1 MRQLASEQEVAEA
14 TAQQESLMA
23 MRSTDL
29 ARAKTTEAD
38 TVALTARRLQSMS
51 ETFLAGSPSVEQGLT
66 KLRTSLTNVQEELN
80 KRAVCNQQL
89 QLEFDE
95 ACAEHAEVKRQSDI
109 SEEMSREL
117 QEHVQQLMLASSA
130 ACEIRNAEASLDGC
144 QEELETL
151 SSQLQTGRSVCQ
163 QISTERDTQL
173 NEAKTEGLLVEEL
186 RCTSRQLELKLQRAE
201 AKLHTQDR
209 RYRQEREEWHR
220 KLRQM
225 QLSELH
231 SESEVVEV
239 VEPLDVSLTAKNE
252 AWTTRKAQLQKEL
265 GELES
270 ELEAAKRRDSLQRNE
285 AEARHQADE
294 IRKDALLQE
303 VNSARGHVAAL
314 AQEID
319 RLQATREAKTG
330 DKAEKISD
338 AAQREHRA
346 DRAARSDPKRKH
358 LERLLAQQEKR
369 ESQLTEQIDASKKAD
384 PYFKSL

>member
-1 MRQLASEQEVAEA
+1 
-14 TAQQESLMA
+14 
-23 MRSTDL
+23 
-29 ARAKTTEAD
+29 
-38 TVALTARRLQSMS
+38 
-51 ETFLAGSPSVEQGLT
+51 
-66 KLRTSLTNVQEELN
+66 
-80 KRAVCNQQL
+80 
-89 QLEFDE
+89 
-95 ACAEHAEVKRQSDI
+95 
-109 SEEMSREL
+109 MSREL
-117 QEHVQQLMLASSA
+117 QDQVQQLMLASSA

-151 SSQLQTGRSVCQ
+151 SSQMQSGRSVCQ
-163 QISTERDTQL
+163 QISTERDAQL
-173 NEAKTEGLLVEEL
+173 NEAKSEGLLVEEL
-186 RCTSRQLELKLQRAE
+186 RCTGRQLELKLQRAE

-209 RYRQEREEWHR
+209 RFRQEREEWHC

-239 VEPLDVSLTAKNE
+239 VEPLDMSLTAKNE
-252 AWTTRKAQLQKEL
+252 AWTAQKAQLQKEL

-270 ELEAAKRRDSLQRNE
+270 ELEAAKRRDSLQRKE

-330 DKAEKISD
+330 EKAETIS
-338 AAQREHRA
+338 AVQREHRA

-358 LERLLAQQEKR
+358 LERLLAQQEKQ

-384 PYFKSL
+384 PCFKSYKVLQDH